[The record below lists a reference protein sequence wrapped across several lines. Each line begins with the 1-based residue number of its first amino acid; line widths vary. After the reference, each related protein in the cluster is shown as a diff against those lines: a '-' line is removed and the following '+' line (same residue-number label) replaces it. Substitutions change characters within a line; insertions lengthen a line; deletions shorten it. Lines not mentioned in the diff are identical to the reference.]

1 MSDARAP
8 IFIGGLSYSGK
19 TQLRM
24 ALGAHPEISMTR
36 RTSLWDRFHGR
47 FGDLG
52 KPRNLDRCLFTMVA
66 DEGVRQLEPDPE
78 RIRSEF
84 VQGPTTYA
92 RLFGL
97 FHRQY
102 ADRRGKRRWGDQLGF
117 VERFADHIFAA
128 FPSARLIHMVRD
140 PRTRYRAGM
149 NTAGRTPG
157 AVGWE
162 TAKWL
167 RSADLAERNRG
178 RYPGRYVV
186 VRYEDLAARPV
197 QTVRQVCAFLG
208 EECLPSMERAIGK
221 IAFDVGERT
230 LGGDGTGTLAAI
242 AFVDRYAGPRLRSFD
257 YGPLPAW
264 LSPRHDLFFNLLD
277 WPLNR
282 ATMAAWSLL
291 EKGPSTKRV
300 AR

>member
-1 MSDARAP
+1 MSDAKAP

-24 ALGAHPEISMTR
+24 VLGAHPEISMTR
-36 RTSLWDRFHGR
+36 RTSMWDRFHGR

-52 KPRNLDRCLFTMVA
+52 DPRNLDRCLSTMVA

-78 RIRSEF
+78 RIRWEF
-84 VQGPTTYA
+84 LHGPTTYA

-97 FHRQY
+97 FHRHH

-117 VERFADHIFAA
+117 VERFADLIFAA

-149 NTAGRTPG
+149 NRGGRRPG

-167 RSADLAERNRG
+167 RSADLAERNRR

-208 EECLPSMERAIGK
+208 EEFLPSMERAIGT
-221 IAFDVGERT
+221 IAFDIGDRA
-230 LGGDGTGTLAAI
+230 LGGDGTGTLAEI

-257 YGPLPAW
+257 YGPLPARLAPRRD
-264 LSPRHDLFFNLLD
+264 LSFILLD